1 METSAIGGGTLSIST
16 DWFLAHGLGND
27 YLVFHEARSGAEGW
41 PGTPAAI
48 AAVCHR
54 WKGVGSDGIVV
65 RLREPGGGMSLQPVR
80 SRAFNPDGGE
90 FERSGNGIR
99 VLAASLAF
107 SGEVET
113 EPFPLVFGTGQV
125 VCQVLAVLPG
135 GGYDVQVDMGRARLD
150 ATSVALNPTAL
161 DFQGALPLE
170 MDALWSIPFT
180 HVSMG
185 NPHCVVFCQVPS
197 FPRELRGELLEKL
210 GPAITSHPAF
220 AQGVNVQLV
229 EVMGPSH
236 LRIGIWERG
245 VGRTTASGTSACA
258 AAVAAVVQ
266 KYVPPGEIT
275 VSMEGGDFQIG
286 VTPDLDVQLRG
297 PVEVVATGRL
307 APGFAEALRAM

>member
-1 METSAIGGGTLSIST
+1 MREIDLGGGIPSISP

-27 YLVFHEARSGAEGW
+27 YLVFHESHSGAEGW
-41 PGTPAAI
+41 PGTPEAI

-65 RLREPGGGMSLQPVR
+65 RLREPGGELSLNPVR

-107 SGEVET
+107 SGEVDA
-113 EPFPLVFGTGQV
+113 EPFPLVFGTGEV
-125 VCQVLAVLPG
+125 VCQVLGVLPG
-135 GGYDVQVDMGRARLD
+135 GRYDVQVDMGRARLD
-150 ATSVALNPTAL
+150 APSVALDATAL
-161 DFQGALPLE
+161 DPHGALPLE
-170 MDALWSIPFT
+170 VDGRWSVPFT

-185 NPHCVVFCQVPS
+185 NPHCVVFPRALS
-197 FPRELRGELLEKL
+197 FPVDLTGKLLEKL

-220 AQGVNVQLV
+220 TQGVNVQLV
-229 EVMGPSH
+229 EITGPAH

-258 AAVAAVVQ
+258 AAVAAVVRG
-266 KYVPPGEIT
+266 YVLPGEIT

-286 VTPDLDVQLRG
+286 VTADLGVELRG
-297 PVEVVATGRL
+297 PVQVVSTGRL
-307 APGFAEALRAM
+307 APGFVEALRAL

>member
-1 METSAIGGGTLSIST
+1 MKGTVAGGGLLSVSPN
-16 DWFLAHGLGND
+16 WFLAHGLGND
-27 YLVFHEARSGAEGW
+27 YLVFHQAALGAEAW
-41 PGTPAAI
+41 TATPEAI

-54 WKGVGSDGIVV
+54 WNGVGSDGIVV
-65 RLREPGGGMSLQPVR
+65 RLRDPGGEVSVHPVK

-107 SGEVET
+107 SGEVDSS
-113 EPFPLVFGTGQV
+113 PFPLVFGTGEV

-135 GGYDVQVDMGRARLD
+135 GRYDVQVDMGRARMD
-150 ATSVALNPTAL
+150 APSVALDSAAL
-161 DFQGALPLE
+161 DPHGTLPLE
-170 MDALWSIPFT
+170 LDGPWSLPFA

-185 NPHCVVFCQVPS
+185 NPHCVVFPHTLS
-197 FPRELRGELLEKL
+197 FPGELEGELLEKL

-220 AQGVNVQLV
+220 TQGVNVQLV
-229 EVMGPSH
+229 EVVGPAH

-266 KYVPPGEIT
+266 EHVSSGEIT
-275 VSMEGGDFQIG
+275 VSMEGGDFQIV

-297 PVEVVATGRL
+297 PVQVVSTGRL
-307 APGFAEALRAM
+307 APGFIEALQAM